1 MAQLVL
7 LIMAAMLLIHV
18 AELKFS
24 EKSLIDSKVQAGRMA
39 MAALEQ
45 NLGLL
50 TGHGKGELREAGRDP
65 LLFNRLHALLAAGGF
80 SDPALVDSRGDLCWE
95 GTGTTDRQVLGL
107 AREAL
112 QGGGSTILSGSTW
125 GVIGLGPKD
134 LLISAPLYAEG
145 RLLGAAAFKA
155 PLAPIYA
162 SLRKAQKVII
172 AYILLDTLIL
182 TLVGIVLLSRIVVK
196 PIHKLLKIAGEYR
209 DGRVVSLPAETSTNE
224 IGELSRS
231 LTGMLKRLEENKGEL
246 KAHISSLENANAQL
260 QQAQSELIRSEKL
273 ASVGRLAAG
282 VAHEIGNPIS
292 ISMGYLELLKKG
304 DVSEEE
310 RRDFTDR
317 LETEIARINR
327 IIRQLLDF
335 SRPAS
340 GRPEEMHVH
349 EVLLNTMNILK
360 PQPMMQE
367 IELLFL
373 PKAEDDRL
381 LADPGRLQQVFL
393 NILMNA
399 ADALS
404 EDGGG
409 SGGGKKKIFVRTWN
423 GGGDIT
429 VEFTDTGPGI
439 PSGELTHVF
448 DPFYTTKEPGKGT
461 GLGLSVCYR
470 IVENMGGA
478 IRAECRE
485 GEGATF
491 LVTLPLQK
499 PRGDVSQSSLHGGA

>member
-18 AELKFS
+18 AEVKFS
-24 EKSLIDSKVQAGRMA
+24 ERNLTEARIQAGRMA

-45 NLGLL
+45 NARNLSMQAGSRELGREP
-50 TGHGKGELREAGRDP
+50 HLRESMA
-65 LLFNRLHALLAAGGF
+65 ALLSPGGF
-80 SDPALVDSRGDLCWE
+80 SDPILVDPRGDLCWE
-95 GTGTTDRQVLGL
+95 GGEKADPQLLGL

-112 QGGGSTILSGSTW
+112 TGGWCSRLSGSTW
-125 GVIGLGPKD
+125 GAIWLSPRD
-134 LLISAPLYAEG
+134 LLLSAPLHFEG
-145 RLLGAAAFKA
+145 RLIGAAAFKA

-182 TLVGIVLLSRIVVK
+182 TLVGIWLLSRIVVK
-196 PIHKLLKIAGEYR
+196 PIQKLLKTAGEYK
-209 DGRVVSLPAETSTNE
+209 DGRVISMPAETATNE

-231 LTGMLKRLEENKGEL
+231 LSGMLKRLEENKGEL
-246 KAHISSLENANAQL
+246 KAHIASLEKANAQL

-292 ISMGYLELLKKG
+292 ISLGYLELLKKG

-310 RRDFTDR
+310 RKDFTDR
-317 LETEIARINR
+317 LETEVARISR

-335 SRPAS
+335 SRPA
-340 GRPEEMHVH
+340 GARPEEMHVH
-349 EVLLNTMNILK
+349 DLLRSTMNILR

-367 IELLFL
+367 VDLQFL
-373 PKAEDDRL
+373 PGAEDDLL

-393 NILMNA
+393 NILLNG

-404 EDGGG
+404 ENGAAGAERRILIRTGNAGGG
-409 SGGGKKKIFVRTWN
+409 
-423 GGGDIT
+423 IT

-439 PSGELTHVF
+439 PKGELTHVF

-470 IVENMGGA
+470 IVESMGGS
-478 IRAECRE
+478 IHAESRE
-485 GEGATF
+485 GAGATF
-491 LVTLPLQK
+491 LVTLPLA
-499 PRGDVSQSSLHGGA
+499 GGILTQSRKGAKV